1 MGLLDLPGLGHATA
15 RILHDDRVAG
25 LTCFALPVRIV
36 QGHVD
41 LMVVA
46 ARYTCRTCLLSH
58 EFSAVSKK

>member
-1 MGLLDLPGLGHATA
+1 LGLLGLWHATA
-15 RILHDDRVAG
+15 RILHDGRVAG
-25 LTCFALPVRIV
+25 SNCFALPIRII

>member
-1 MGLLDLPGLGHATA
+1 MSLLSLLGLGQAAA
-15 RILHDDRVAG
+15 RILHDGRVAG
-25 LTCFALPVRIV
+25 SNSFALPIRLIR
-36 QGHVD
+36 GHVD

>member
-1 MGLLDLPGLGHATA
+1 LGQIAA
-15 RILHDDRVAG
+15 RILHDGRVAG
-25 LTCFALPVRIV
+25 PNCFALPIRIV

-41 LMVVA
+41 LMVV